1 MSSRLLLDRDFL
13 RTLQQ
18 LSLVCRQNLSGS
30 LGTDHPS
37 RRRGPGLEF
46 ADYRRYSMGDDPRFL
61 DWSAYL
67 RLGKLFLKI
76 YQTEEHV
83 PVRILLDT
91 SRSMDTGEP
100 AGEKFLYAQRLA
112 ATFAF
117 LALLRLD
124 TAVVIPFAEKIEKPM
139 MVSGGRERFWPIVQF
154 IGNLSCSGRT
164 ALLSSV
170 KQFLGNFNTRG
181 VAVLISD
188 FFESDEE
195 AVRRSIEMLRFA
207 GHDFLLVQVH
217 TPAEQKPPYAGEL
230 LLEEV
235 ETGERRKMNASLE
248 GALAYEREF
257 LGYVER
263 LEQMAVRNGGRYAR
277 AVTDVRYQDFVLQE
291 LRGNRVL
298 E

>member
-1 MSSRLLLDRDFL
+1 
-13 RTLQQ
+13 
-18 LSLVCRQNLSGS
+18 
-30 LGTDHPS
+30 
-37 RRRGPGLEF
+37 
-46 ADYRRYSMGDDPRFL
+46 MGDDPRFL

-91 SRSMDTGEP
+91 SRSMDAGEP

-124 TAVVIPFAEKIEKPM
+124 TAAVIPFAGKIEKPM

-154 IGNLSCSGRT
+154 IGKLACSGPT
-164 ALLSSV
+164 NVLQSV
-170 KQFLGNFNTRG
+170 KQFLGAFNTRG

-195 AVRRSIEMLRFA
+195 VLRRAIEMLRFA

-217 TPAEQKPPYAGEL
+217 TPAEQKPPYGGEL

-235 ETGERRKMNASLE
+235 ESGERRKMNVSPE
-248 GALAYEREF
+248 GAIAYEREF

-263 LEQMAVRNGGRYAR
+263 LERMAVRNGGRYAR
-277 AVTDVRYQDFVLQE
+277 AVTDVRYQDFVLRE